1 MHVSGNTW
9 QNIYKT
15 TAGDGNVDDIRGL
28 NAVGRMVRVFATK
41 RGSTLRN
48 YSIKE
53 FEIYP

>member
-9 QNIYKT
+9 QTIYRT
-15 TAGDGNVDDIRGL
+15 TAGDGNVDDIRL

-41 RGSTLRN
+41 RGSSLRN
-48 YSIKE
+48 YSLKE